1 MKKPLEGLRVLDLS
15 RVLAGPYCTMMLAD
29 LGAEVIKIEPPGEGD
44 DSRAFAPF
52 IGNESAY
59 FMSLNRGKKSI
70 VLNLKNEK
78 DKAAFLELVRIAD
91 VLVENYRPGT
101 MEKLGLGYEEL
112 REINPR
118 LVYAAIS
125 GFGHTGPYSQRPAYD
140 MIVQAMGG
148 IMSITGEPNRPPTR
162 VGTSVG
168 DITAAL
174 FGTIGILTALNVR
187 NTDGT
192 GQKVDIGML
201 DCQVAILENAIARY
215 EVTGQAPKPM
225 GSRHPSIAP
234 FEAYPTKDYF
244 VIIPAGND
252 TLWAKL
258 CNILGITQYIDDP
271 RFKTN
276 RDRVANVE
284 ILYDLLGEVT
294 KTRTTDEWMDILE
307 TGGVPVG
314 PINTIDKV
322 VADPQVLA
330 REMIVEIT
338 HPVAGPMKIAGNPI
352 KLSDTPG
359 KVSEPAP
366 LLGQHTDWVLRDVL
380 GWDDER
386 IAAYKS
392 E

>member
-1 MKKPLEGLRVLDLS
+1 MKKALQGLRVLDLS
-15 RVLAGPYCTMMLAD
+15 RVLAGPYCTMILAD
-29 LGAEVIKIEPPGEGD
+29 LGAEVIKLEPPGEGD

>member
-15 RVLAGPYCTMMLAD
+15 RVLAGPYCTMILAD

-148 IMSITGEPNRPPTR
+148 IMSITGDPNRPPTR